1 MSKDN
6 TAARSNNNDDKN
18 SNISNSVGVAI
29 WPLIVGIAIIGFS
42 ILLLTLR
49 AIIPAFIIMLTGV
62 CLIIYWI
69 YITKTK
75 NQGTKSKYGERC
87 ICAICNHEQSSI
99 CIQQKCICCSIARG
113 DKIIGHTNNPL
124 Q

>member
-1 MSKDN
+1 MSTNKSNRKDN
-6 TAARSNNNDDKN
+6 NNRLRAKN
-18 SNISNSVGVAI
+18 NTAI
-29 WPLIVGIAIIGFS
+29 WPLIGGIAIIAFS

-49 AIIPAFIIMLTGV
+49 AIVPSLIIMLAGIL
-62 CLIIYWI
+62 LIVYWI

-75 NQGTKSKYGERC
+75 NQGIRSKTDKRC
-87 ICAICNHEQSSI
+87 LCAICEHTESSL
-99 CIQQKCICCSIARG
+99 CIQQKCMCCSIAKG

>member
-1 MSKDN
+1 MSTN
-6 TAARSNNNDDKN
+6 RSNRNNNNDHKN
-18 SNISNSVGVAI
+18 SGYRTTI
-29 WPLIVGIAIIGFS
+29 WPLIGGIAIIAFS

-49 AIIPAFIIMLTGV
+49 AIIPSLIIMLVGIF
-62 CLIIYWI
+62 LIIYWI

-75 NQGTKSKYGERC
+75 SQGSRSNIDKRC
-87 ICAICNHEQSSI
+87 LCAICEHTESSI
-99 CIQQKCICCSIARG
+99 CIQLKCICCSIAKG